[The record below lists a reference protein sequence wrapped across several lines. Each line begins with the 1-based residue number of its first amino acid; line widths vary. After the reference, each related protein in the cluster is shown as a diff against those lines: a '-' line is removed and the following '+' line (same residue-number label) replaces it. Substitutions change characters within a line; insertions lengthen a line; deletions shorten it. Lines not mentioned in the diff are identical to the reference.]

1 MKYGKIL
8 TIIKSEWKA
17 CGGSLLYFLFFC
29 MCFIFYKK
37 KTNFLWF
44 FFLDHAVGFAGS
56 QFPNQDWT
64 QAQQWKYWVLNI
76 GLLGISQNKTHF

>member
-8 TIIKSEWKA
+8 TIIKSEWQA

-37 KTNFLWF
+37 KTNFLW

-64 QAQQWKYWVLNI
+64 QAQQWKYWVLNT